1 MCAFVCV
8 LVCECAH
15 VTELIASQH
24 GVDMCVIESKCLNF
38 SECKSMKIQDS
49 TDETYEPYLHQN
61 VFDKHQHF
69 QKKKPPTLIR
79 LDFFYPSF

>member
-1 MCAFVCV
+1 
-8 LVCECAH
+8 
-15 VTELIASQH
+15 
-24 GVDMCVIESKCLNF
+24 
-38 SECKSMKIQDS
+38 MKIQDS